1 MQVNKSKL
9 YTVFFY
15 FGADSKTS
23 ISTSYHFSYSDI
35 EKMKNY
41 FSTNYRFCLC
51 VVPELDKVFVK
62 DPDVLSDNLTH
73 SFKGIKCLIDDY
85 PFLKEVLRYAKK
97 TD

>member
-35 EKMKNY
+35 EKIIK
-41 FSTNYRFCLC
+41 
-51 VVPELDKVFVK
+51 FVE
-62 DPDVLSDNLTH
+62 N
-73 SFKGIKCLIDDY
+73 
-85 PFLKEVLRYAKK
+85 
-97 TD
+97 